1 MFYNLLNQWCSKWG
15 SWIIGSLITW
25 ELVEIKIFS
34 THPPTASADVLDQNI
49 WGWSHQ
55 SVFCFEYLF
64 MFIYL
69 AAQGLICGMWDLV
82 PQPGIK
88 LRAPSIES
96 SES

>member
-25 ELVEIKIFS
+25 ELVEMKIFS

-55 SVFCFEYLF
+55 SVFCFVLN
-64 MFIYL
+64 IYL
-69 AAQGLICGMWDLV
+69 CLFIWLHRVLVVVCG
-82 PQPGIK
+82 I
-88 LRAPSIES
+88 
-96 SES
+96 